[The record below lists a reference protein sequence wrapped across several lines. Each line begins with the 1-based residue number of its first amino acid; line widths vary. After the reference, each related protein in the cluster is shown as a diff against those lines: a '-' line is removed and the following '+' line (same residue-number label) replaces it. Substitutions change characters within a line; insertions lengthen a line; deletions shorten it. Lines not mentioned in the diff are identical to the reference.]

1 VSSPAARNQNL
12 VPAISAASAFS
23 ESLADND
30 NVSRVEWTELGGDEA
45 ETVLANLLYSEHPL
59 ATRVRP
65 SRGDFGIDVVAPARG
80 APGALDVYQIKRF
93 ANTLSTSQKKHVEE
107 SFRRL
112 LIGFVRRDVP
122 LADWYL
128 VMPVDPT
135 VDKLLDWFAAMPDA
149 VIAAMFEEKDKK
161 TNEPLL
167 TEDEKAQI
175 SEWRNAPSRII
186 KWEGRPFCETLAGKY
201 PHVIDYYLHGG
212 EQRLRSALVV
222 MGEILQTDSALP
234 AHDQDSTVALL
245 TPAEI
250 RDHLLRLQEVL
261 DTDPHFRY
269 GVSFDPA
276 PPKLMEEPHL
286 IAATQEIQPDGQT
299 LTFRI
304 YARFAE
310 ALNERPVPISLRFSF
325 SAPAFD
331 REAFDEWR
339 KYGKPLTAPVEIEA
353 DLPGG
358 LGDAL
363 AGKAAQIVIHPIG
376 SSYELR
382 LRIRTPGGINGQ
394 ELLFAM
400 SATTGPEE
408 AGLWAHGTDESGFLT
423 YENTLDVDTQ
433 RVSMGFRHS
442 GFIGAEAAK
451 LLPSLEFAADLRS
464 PNVIQAA
471 ERYGAFLDFHAVPG
485 DQALIPQSVL
495 RYVRNLVTIQTRTA
509 TPILVPDLAAV
520 KTREVQAIA
529 EAAALIDGQT
539 VVSHWVDISFPLQ
552 PGVEIDTTGHY
563 LVELIDPLVVQ
574 VGDQELVLGAV
585 AVKLLSAKFAID
597 GDLVRAHPHL
607 NDTVHST
614 FAPDE
619 PVPDR
624 SCRPVRG
631 RNLGR

>member
-1 VSSPAARNQNL
+1 M
-12 VPAISAASAFS
+12 
-23 ESLADND
+23 
-30 NVSRVEWTELGGDEA
+30 SRVEWTELGGDEA
-45 ETVLANLLYSEHPL
+45 ETVLANLIYSEHPL

-65 SRGDFGIDVVAPARG
+65 SRGDFGIDVVTPVAG
-80 APGALDVYQIKRF
+80 APEVFDVYQIKRF
-93 ANTLSTSQKKHVEE
+93 ASTLSPSQKKQVEE

-112 LIGFVRRDVP
+112 LIGFVQRGVP

-135 VDKLLDWFAAMPDA
+135 VDNLLDWFVAMPDV

-161 TNEPLL
+161 TGEPLL
-167 TEDEKAQI
+167 TDDEKVKIA
-175 SEWRNAPSRII
+175 EWRNAPGRII

-201 PHVIDYYLHGG
+201 PYVIDYYLHGG
-212 EQRLRSALVV
+212 EQRLRSALAVV
-222 MGEILQTDSALP
+222 GPILQTDRLLP
-234 AHDQDSTVALL
+234 APEQGSTAALL
-245 TPAEI
+245 TPVEV

-276 PPKLMEEPHL
+276 PPEITEEPHL
-286 IAATQEIQPDGQT
+286 VAATQEIQPDGQT

-304 YARFAE
+304 YARFSE
-310 ALNERPVPISLRFSF
+310 SLNERPVPISLKFSF
-325 SAPAFD
+325 DAPAFD
-331 REAFDEWR
+331 RDAFDEWR

-358 LGDAL
+358 LGSAL
-363 AGKAAQIVIHPIG
+363 SGKASRILIHPIG

-382 LRIRTPGGINGQ
+382 LRIRTPEGTAGQ

-433 RVSMGFRHS
+433 RVTTGFRHA
-442 GFIGAEAAK
+442 GLMGAEAAK
-451 LLPSLEFAADLRS
+451 VLPSLEFAADLRS

-471 ERYGAFLDFHAVPG
+471 ERYGPFLDFHAVPG

-495 RYVRNLVTIQTRTA
+495 RYVRDLVTIQTRTA
-509 TPILVPDLAAV
+509 TPILVPELAAIT
-520 KTREVQAIA
+520 TRDARVIA
-529 EAAALIDGQT
+529 EAAALINGHT
-539 VVSHWVDISFPLQ
+539 VVSKWVDISFPLE

-563 LVELIDPLVVQ
+563 LVGLIDPLIVE
-574 VGDQELVLGAV
+574 VGDQKLTLGAV
-585 AVKLLSAKFAID
+585 EKKLLSAKFEID
-597 GDLVRAHPHL
+597 DNLVRAHPHL
-607 NDTVHST
+607 NDTVHTT

-631 RNLGR
+631 QDLGPTGENASPAW